1 MAMINI
7 DGVDLPAP
15 IKLKPPNSDID
26 SKDSG
31 RNELGGFQRDRVRQ
45 GLYKIE
51 LAWKNLSSSDLHLIK
66 TAIKPSEFK
75 FTFPSEVGFITK
87 TMYAGDRDIDMVS
100 YNSDFNKILWDIS
113 FNLIEI

>member
-1 MAMINI
+1 MINI

-15 IKLKPPNSDID
+15 IKFKPPNSDID
-26 SKDSG
+26 SSDTG
-31 RNELGGFQRDRVRQ
+31 RNEIGVTQRDRIRQ
-45 GLYKIE
+45 AVYKLE

-66 TAIKPSEFK
+66 TAIKPSKFK
-75 FTFPSEVGFITK
+75 VTFPSEVGFISK
-87 TMYAGDRDIDMVS
+87 TMYSGDRDIDMVA